1 VAHQL
6 IKKMCQLQH
15 LENIAQIKEGEIVD
29 NVKTIEKD
37 ENFEGASKQKKSKF
51 KKMLSK
57 AT

>member
-1 VAHQL
+1 MAHQL

-15 LENIAQIKEGEIVD
+15 LENIAQIKEGETED

-51 KKMLSK
+51 
-57 AT
+57 